1 MESKTLKAL
10 NNVYLEAVYGQ
21 SAGQELAKREKDDN
35 AAGAPRQ
42 KKKMV
47 VTAADKKANTP
58 AYQNY
63 KKGDKRYT
71 AASHLGE
78 EELQEKQKDTPDQV
92 KAVIAFDKA
101 RKGTD
106 DATYD
111 SEHGKK
117 KQAKKERDY
126 AKWQRD
132 KGAEDAQKSG
142 HPWEHAKGSTREK
155 EGKKSEK
162 HAHIKDSYVQAYVSE
177 LNKTTLG
184 SYVKKASKDLSDRRF
199 DQGDSEKR
207 KYDPDE
213 YDDKEEKKLVQREK
227 GISRAATKLVKKE
240 SFSNWRNDLV
250 EYTNIVDEPESKADK
265 KVKESN
271 VKNKV
276 VIDPE
281 VKLEQALG
289 GKVEVIEEKC
299 GCDCGEVP
307 CITCG
312 GDHHAE
318 SKENK
323 VKEEIL
329 WDRVAI
335 ALTELGEMNDVQ
347 FKVVVSEGQVKKEL
361 KDLSKASKTLK
372 GKYVAKADEVEEE
385 IQYLLTILTEAEIG
399 DILARLE
406 KKRISKGGNPDD
418 SPLPAM
424 KKYHAD
430 KKKKKVK
437 EDYWNEFEEG
447 YQRDP
452 EGGEEKARQQ
462 RRSQKGGDRTEKVR
476 GERTPMPPRG
486 DKRREDFE
494 RWYAANVR

>member
-1 MESKTLKAL
+1 MDIYSEKKAMKDL
-10 NNVYLEAVYGQ
+10 NSLYAEAVYGKPKT
-21 SAGQELAKREKDDN
+21 AGQELAKREKDDD
-35 AAGAPRQ
+35 AFGAPN
-42 KKKMV
+42 KKPMV
-47 VTAADKKANTP
+47 VTRADKKANTP

-71 AASHLGE
+71 AADHLKNEEYGE
-78 EELQEKQKDTPDQV
+78 LYADVYNELQEKQKDTPDQV

-162 HAHIKDSYVQAYVSE
+162 HAHIKD
-177 LNKTTLG
+177 
-184 SYVKKASKDLSDRRF
+184 
-199 DQGDSEKR
+199 
-207 KYDPDE
+207 
-213 YDDKEEKKLVQREK
+213 
-227 GISRAATKLVKKE
+227 

-372 GKYVAKADEVEEE
+372 GKYVAKADEVEE
-385 IQYLLTILTEAEIG
+385 
-399 DILARLE
+399 
-406 KKRISKGGNPDD
+406 
-418 SPLPAM
+418 
-424 KKYHAD
+424 
-430 KKKKKVK
+430 
-437 EDYWNEFEEG
+437 G

-486 DKRREDFE
+486 DKRREEFE